1 MTGSSSDPGPHRLS
15 GNRWTP
21 TVKERASDLL
31 ADLMGDVPRVARAL
45 RDELGVD
52 VPHPTLKRWR
62 DEAHR
67 SNAVPSVAGITDRAL
82 RLLAGEMTRLEAL
95 PSSKLD
101 LERLG
106 KVATTL
112 KTLDGLTRSSRSA
125 GKARTLA
132 DLNGA
137 EATEAETVPLS

>member
-1 MTGSSSDPGPHRLS
+1 MATRAQDPGPHRLS

-21 TVKERASDLL
+21 AVRERASDLL
-31 ADLMGDVPRVARAL
+31 ADLLGDVPRVARAL
-45 RDELGVD
+45 REELGAD

-67 SNAVPSVAGITDRAL
+67 SNAVPSVAGISDRAL

-106 KVATTL
+106 KVASTL

-125 GKARTLA
+125 PRARTLA

-137 EATEAETVPLS
+137 EMPGAEAVPSS